1 MKKRKLLS
9 MFLAVTL
16 ALTPVTV
23 HSETSDT
30 FFPIKY
36 ISDTGNYTATKLS
49 HPNDDVMQPDG
60 IIEYENGTNDRG
72 ENYSWS
78 AVGYGDYMYVGVL
91 YGAISQTLQII
102 AAQNNIDY
110 SLFKASIDVLFNGTL
125 FMEDEENNPDNEN
138 RSMLLKLNTKT
149 GEVTVVRPPSGA
161 SYRTAIEYKDKLY
174 FAASCNQPYLL
185 EVDPKDD
192 STKIVYTSQKPSNPF
207 ISVGIRGLTVVNDKL
222 VASMIGDN
230 GTYIVSSDNPSA
242 GESSFNIIAT
252 QEDLLDYPAYHYNDS
267 IFGGAIW
274 DMVEFN
280 NKLYVTVVTGKSGN
294 KQAFAMFSGEE
305 NKETGKWDFNLI
317 VGDENDGAAYP
328 YGLGSD
334 RSGAANLFVYD
345 NHLYIGGYNDPMIAL
360 PSVLT
365 MDFEAIYKDLSSP
378 VCLWRMDKDE
388 NIEMVAGDAN
398 ELFPTVIGNQS
409 AGFGSNLNQYVWRMA
424 EYDNKLYVGTFDIG
438 SLAYPLMQ
446 FTNGDV
452 LHMTPE
458 EIESQINY
466 IKILLDLIKEKNDT
480 TSHSVNDVID
490 NNIDDIAN
498 DVDDAID
505 ATTNVTDDVADDI
518 DDETIDEIDTNTDTN
533 TKSSD
538 SKETQYINSLSE
550 EYQDDVENSLTE
562 LYDGLS
568 ELESVLDEEAYSKTE
583 TYGLSDSLLNIYQN
597 LVNEYLKIRDLLPE
611 DLIEILDKTLN
622 QDSVDNLFYF
632 LETCKY
638 LSAGERGFDLLVSED
653 GINFETIT
661 TNGFGDPYNHGC
673 RIFAVTNS
681 GLTLGTANPFY
692 GTQVWKITDNQR
704 GTILNSI
711 IKNTDVTYNKNPEVS
726 ENKTVSFDVDFN
738 GNTLKTIQLNYNT
751 LKEGTDYIV
760 TDNEI
765 ILSQALLNY
774 LEVDTYSLSFTF
786 SAGSRTKAVLNVID
800 EADSNNNNNN
810 NNNVDNSDTDKD
822 DIIKPTKPT
831 NQNTGS
837 NSSNTNRLPK
847 TGSLVSSTII
857 VFISLMLLCT
867 GTLFLKK
874 NSKYN
879 AQ

>member
-1 MKKRKLLS
+1 MKKNKIIS
-9 MFLAVTL
+9 MFLAVSL
-16 ALTPVTV
+16 ALTPLTPQA
-23 HSETSDT
+23 ETSNT
-30 FFPIKY
+30 HFPITY
-36 ISDTGNYTATKLS
+36 TSESGNYTATKLS

-60 IIEYENGTNDRG
+60 IIEYENGINDRG

-78 AVGYGDYMYVGVL
+78 AVGHGDYIYVGVL
-91 YGAISQTLQII
+91 YGAISRTLQIM

-110 SLFKASIDVLFNGTL
+110 SLFKASIDALFNGTL
-125 FMEDEENNPDNEN
+125 FMSDEENNPNNEN

-149 GEVTVVRPPSGA
+149 GEVTVVRPPSDA
-161 SYRTAIEYKDKLY
+161 SYRAAIEYKGKLY
-174 FAASCNQPYLL
+174 FAASASQPYLL
-185 EVDPKDD
+185 EVDPTDD

-207 ISVGIRGLTVVNDKL
+207 ISVGIRGLTVVNDNL

-230 GTYIVSSDNPSA
+230 GAYIVSSNNPSE
-242 GESSFNIIAT
+242 GESSFKTIAT
-252 QEDLLDYPAYHYNDS
+252 QQDLLDYPAYYYNDS

-317 VGDENDGAAYP
+317 VGDEKDGAAYP
-328 YGLGSD
+328 YGLGAD
-334 RSGAANLFVYD
+334 RSGAGNLFVYD

-360 PSVLT
+360 ADVLN
-365 MDFEAIYKDLSSP
+365 MNFEELYKDLSSP
-378 VCLWRMDKDE
+378 VCLWRMDTDE
-388 NIEMVAGDAN
+388 NINMVAGDSN
-398 ELFPTVIGNQS
+398 ELFPTVLGNQS

-458 EIESQINY
+458 EIKSQIHY
-466 IKILLDLIKEKNDT
+466 IKVLLEVLKKNDE
-480 TSHSVNDVID
+480 
-490 NNIDDIAN
+490 
-498 DVDDAID
+498 D
-505 ATTNVTDDVADDI
+505 ATITESTDA
-518 DDETIDEIDTNTDTN
+518 N
-533 TKSSD
+533 TKSNYSEEA
-538 SKETQYINSLSE
+538 KYINSLSAE
-550 EYQDDVENSLTE
+550 DQNDVENSLTE

-568 ELESVLDEEAYSKTE
+568 ELESVLDLEAYSETE
-583 TYGLSDSLLNIYQN
+583 TCGLSDSLLNIYQN

-611 DLIEILDKTLN
+611 DLVEILDKTLN

-661 TNGFGDPYNHGC
+661 TNGLGDPYNHGC

-692 GTQVWKITDNQR
+692 GTQVWKVTDNQR
-704 GTILNSI
+704 GTILDSI
-711 IKNTDVTYNKNPEVS
+711 IKNTDVTYNKNPEAS
-726 ENKTVSFDVDFN
+726 ENKNVSFDVDFN

-751 LKEGTDYIV
+751 LKEGTDYTV
-760 TDNEI
+760 SDNQI
-765 ILSQALLNY
+765 ILSETLLNS
-774 LEVDTYSLSFTF
+774 LEVGTYSLSFTF
-786 SAGSRTKAVLNVID
+786 SAGSRANAVLHVID
-800 EADSNNNNNN
+800 EANSNNSD
-810 NNNVDNSDTDKD
+810 DNSGTDSD
-822 DIIKPTKPT
+822 DVIKPTNPT
-831 NQNTGS
+831 NPNTDS
-837 NSSNTNRLPK
+837 NGSNTNKLPQ
-847 TGSLVSSTII
+847 TGALVSSTVI
-857 VFISLMLLCT
+857 VFIGLILLCA
-867 GTLFLKK
+867 GTLLLKK
-874 NSKYN
+874 KSKYN

>member
-1 MKKRKLLS
+1 MKKNKIIS
-9 MFLAVTL
+9 MFLAVSL
-16 ALTPVTV
+16 ALTPLTPQA
-23 HSETSDT
+23 ETSNT
-30 FFPIKY
+30 HFPITY
-36 ISDTGNYTATKLS
+36 TSESGNYTATKLS

-60 IIEYENGTNDRG
+60 IIEYENGINDRG

-78 AVGYGDYMYVGVL
+78 AVGHGDYMYVGVL
-91 YGAISQTLQII
+91 YGAISRTLQIM

-110 SLFKASIDVLFNGTL
+110 SLFKASIDALFNGTL
-125 FMEDEENNPDNEN
+125 FMGDEENNPNNEN

-149 GEVTVVRPPSGA
+149 GEVTVVRPPNDA
-161 SYRTAIEYKDKLY
+161 SYRAAIEYKGKLY
-174 FAASCNQPYLL
+174 FAASASQPYLL
-185 EVDPKDD
+185 EVDPTDD

-207 ISVGIRGLTVVNDKL
+207 ISVGIRGLTVVNDNL

-230 GTYIVSSDNPSA
+230 GAYIVSSNNPSE
-242 GESSFNIIAT
+242 GESSFKTIAT
-252 QEDLLDYPAYHYNDS
+252 QQDLLDYPAYYYNDS

-317 VGDENDGAAYP
+317 VGDEKDGAAYP
-328 YGLGSD
+328 YGLGAD
-334 RSGAANLFVYD
+334 RSGAGNLFVYD

-360 PSVLT
+360 ADVLN
-365 MDFEAIYKDLSSP
+365 MNFEELYKDLSSP
-378 VCLWRMDKDE
+378 VCLWRMDTDE
-388 NIEMVAGDAN
+388 NINMVAGDSN
-398 ELFPTVIGNQS
+398 ELFPTVLGNQS

-458 EIESQINY
+458 EIKSQIHY
-466 IKILLDLIKEKNDT
+466 IKVLLEVLKKNDE
-480 TSHSVNDVID
+480 
-490 NNIDDIAN
+490 
-498 DVDDAID
+498 D
-505 ATTNVTDDVADDI
+505 ATITESTDA
-518 DDETIDEIDTNTDTN
+518 N
-533 TKSSD
+533 TKSNYSEEA
-538 SKETQYINSLSE
+538 KYINSLSAE
-550 EYQDDVENSLTE
+550 DQNDVENSLTE

-568 ELESVLDEEAYSKTE
+568 ELESVLDLEAYSETE
-583 TYGLSDSLLNIYQN
+583 TCGLSDSLLNIYQN

-611 DLIEILDKTLN
+611 DLVEILDKTLN

-661 TNGFGDPYNHGC
+661 TNGLGDPYNHGC

-692 GTQVWKITDNQR
+692 GTQVWKVTDNQR
-704 GTILNSI
+704 GTILDSI
-711 IKNTDVTYNKNPEVS
+711 IKNTDVTYNKNPEAS
-726 ENKTVSFDVDFN
+726 ENKNVSFDVDFN

-751 LKEGTDYIV
+751 LKEGTDYTV
-760 TDNEI
+760 SDNQI
-765 ILSQALLNY
+765 ILSETLLNS
-774 LEVDTYSLSFTF
+774 LEVGTYSLSFTF
-786 SAGSRTKAVLNVID
+786 SAGSRANAVLHVID
-800 EADSNNNNNN
+800 EANSNNNNNN
-810 NNNVDNSDTDKD
+810 NNNNNGDNSGTNNDN
-822 DIIKPTKPT
+822 IIRPTKPN
-831 NQNTGS
+831 NQNNSS
-837 NSSNTNRLPK
+837 NSSNTNKLPQ
-847 TGSLVSSTII
+847 TGALVSSTVI
-857 VFISLMLLCT
+857 VFIGLILLCA
-867 GTLFLKK
+867 GTLLLKK
-874 NSKYN
+874 KSKYN

>member
-1 MKKRKLLS
+1 

-16 ALTPVTV
+16 LLTPVTV

-30 FFPIKY
+30 LFPIKY
-36 ISDTGNYTATKLS
+36 TSDTGNYTATKLS

-60 IIEYENGTNDRG
+60 IVDYENGVADRG
-72 ENYSWS
+72 QNYSWS

-91 YGAISQTLQII
+91 YGAMLQTIQIM

-110 SLFKASIDVLFNGTL
+110 SIFKAGIDVLYNGTL
-125 FMEDEENNPDNEN
+125 FMGDEINNPDNED
-138 RSMLLKLNTKT
+138 RSLILKLNTKT
-149 GEVTVVRPPSGA
+149 GEVSVIVPPNNA
-161 SYRTAIEYKDKLY
+161 SYRSAIEYKDKLY
-174 FAASCNQPYLL
+174 FAASSNQPYLL
-185 EVDPKDD
+185 EIDPTTDE
-192 STKIVYTSQKPSNPF
+192 TKIVY
-207 ISVGIRGLTVVNDKL
+207 
-222 VASMIGDN
+222 
-230 GTYIVSSDNPSA
+230 
-242 GESSFNIIAT
+242 
-252 QEDLLDYPAYHYNDS
+252 
-267 IFGGAIW
+267 GGAIW

-294 KQAFAMFSGEE
+294 KQAFAMFCGEE
-305 NKETGKWDFNLI
+305 NKETGKWSFNLVI
-317 VGDENDGAAYP
+317 GDENDGAKYP
-328 YGLGSD
+328 YGLGAD

-360 PSVLT
+360 PSVLN
-365 MDFEAIYKDLSSP
+365 MNFEPIYKDLASP
-378 VCLWRMDKDE
+378 VCLWRMDE
-388 NIEMVAGDAN
+388 NESIEMIAGEPND
-398 ELFPTVIGNQS
+398 LFPTVLGNQS

-452 LHMTPE
+452 LHMTQE

-466 IKILLDLIKEKNDT
+466 IKILLNLIKEKNDNIPD
-480 TSHSVNDVID
+480 SVNDVID
-490 NNIDDIAN
+490 NNTDDIID

-505 ATTNVTDDVADDI
+505 ITDDIA
-518 DDETIDEIDTNTDTN
+518 DETIDEVDNDTTITESTDIN

-538 SKETQYINSLSE
+538 SEEAQYINSLSDE
-550 EYQDDVENSLTE
+550 SQNAVENSLTE

-568 ELESVLDEEAYSKTE
+568 ELETVLDEEAYSEIE

-611 DLIEILDKTLN
+611 DLVEILDKTLN

-704 GTILNSI
+704 GTILDSI
-711 IKNTDVTYNKNPEVS
+711 IKNTDVTYNNNPEAS

-738 GNTLKTIQLNYNT
+738 GNTLKTIQLDYNT
-751 LKEGTDYIV
+751 LKEGTDYTV
-760 TDNEI
+760 TDNQI
-765 ILSQALLNY
+765 ILSETLLNS
-774 LEVDTYSLSFTF
+774 LEVGAYSLSFTF
-786 SAGSRTKAVLNVID
+786 SAGSRANAILNVID
-800 EADSNNNNNN
+800 EADSNNSD
-810 NNNVDNSDTDKD
+810 DNSGTDSGD
-822 DIIKPTKPT
+822 VIKPTTPT
-831 NQNTGS
+831 NPNTNPNG
-837 NSSNTNRLPK
+837 SNTNKLPQ
-847 TGSLVSSTII
+847 TGALVSSTVI
-857 VFISLMLLCT
+857 VFIGLILLCA
-867 GTLFLKK
+867 GALLLKK
-874 NSKYN
+874 KSKYN
-879 AQ
+879 A

>member
-1 MKKRKLLS
+1 MKKNKIIS
-9 MFLAVTL
+9 MFLAVSL
-16 ALTPVTV
+16 ALTPLTPQA
-23 HSETSDT
+23 ETSNT
-30 FFPIKY
+30 HFPITY
-36 ISDTGNYTATKLS
+36 TSESGNYTATKLS

-60 IIEYENGTNDRG
+60 IIEYENGINDRG

-78 AVGYGDYMYVGVL
+78 AVGHGDYMYVGVL
-91 YGAISQTLQII
+91 YGAISRTLQIM

-110 SLFKASIDVLFNGTL
+110 SLFKASIDALFNGTL
-125 FMEDEENNPDNEN
+125 FMGDEENNPNNEN

-149 GEVTVVRPPSGA
+149 GEVTVVRPPSDA
-161 SYRTAIEYKDKLY
+161 SYRAAIEYKGKLY
-174 FAASCNQPYLL
+174 FAASASQPYLL
-185 EVDPKDD
+185 EVDPTDD

-207 ISVGIRGLTVVNDKL
+207 ISVGIRGLTVVNDNL

-230 GTYIVSSDNPSA
+230 GAYIVSSNNPSE
-242 GESSFNIIAT
+242 GESSFKTIAT
-252 QEDLLDYPAYHYNDS
+252 QQDLLDYPAYYYNDS

-317 VGDENDGAAYP
+317 VGDEKDGAAYP
-328 YGLGSD
+328 YGLGAD
-334 RSGAANLFVYD
+334 RSGAGNLFVYD

-360 PSVLT
+360 ADVLN
-365 MDFEAIYKDLSSP
+365 MNFEELYKDLSSP
-378 VCLWRMDKDE
+378 VCLWRMDTDE
-388 NIEMVAGDAN
+388 NINMVAGDSN
-398 ELFPTVIGNQS
+398 ELFPTVLGNQS

-458 EIESQINY
+458 EIKSQIHY
-466 IKILLDLIKEKNDT
+466 IKVLLEVLKKNDE
-480 TSHSVNDVID
+480 
-490 NNIDDIAN
+490 
-498 DVDDAID
+498 D
-505 ATTNVTDDVADDI
+505 ATITESTDA
-518 DDETIDEIDTNTDTN
+518 N
-533 TKSSD
+533 TKSNYSEEA
-538 SKETQYINSLSE
+538 KYINSLSAE
-550 EYQDDVENSLTE
+550 DQNDVENSLTE

-568 ELESVLDEEAYSKTE
+568 ELESVLDLEAYSETE
-583 TYGLSDSLLNIYQN
+583 TCGLSDSLLNIYQN

-611 DLIEILDKTLN
+611 DLVEILDKTLN

-661 TNGFGDPYNHGC
+661 TNGLGDPYNHGC

-692 GTQVWKITDNQR
+692 GTQVWKVTDNQR
-704 GTILNSI
+704 GTILDSI
-711 IKNTDVTYNKNPEVS
+711 IKNTDVTYNKNPEAS
-726 ENKTVSFDVDFN
+726 ENKNVSFDVDFN

-751 LKEGTDYIV
+751 LKEGTDYTV
-760 TDNEI
+760 SDNQI
-765 ILSQALLNY
+765 ILSETLLNS
-774 LEVDTYSLSFTF
+774 LEVGTYSLSFTF
-786 SAGSRTKAVLNVID
+786 SAGSRANAVLHVID
-800 EADSNNNNNN
+800 EANSNNNNNN
-810 NNNVDNSDTDKD
+810 NNNNNGDNSGTNNDN
-822 DIIKPTKPT
+822 IIRPTKPN
-831 NQNTGS
+831 NQNNSS
-837 NSSNTNRLPK
+837 NSSNTNKLPQ
-847 TGSLVSSTII
+847 TGALVSSTVI
-857 VFISLMLLCT
+857 VFIGLILLCA
-867 GTLFLKK
+867 GTLLLKK
-874 NSKYN
+874 KSKYN

>member
-1 MKKRKLLS
+1 MKKNKIIS
-9 MFLAVTL
+9 MFLAVSL
-16 ALTPVTV
+16 ALTPLTPQA
-23 HSETSDT
+23 ETSNT
-30 FFPIKY
+30 HFPITY
-36 ISDTGNYTATKLS
+36 TSESGNYTATKLS

-60 IIEYENGTNDRG
+60 IIEYENGINDRG

-78 AVGYGDYMYVGVL
+78 AVGHGDYIYVGVL
-91 YGAISQTLQII
+91 YGAISRTLQIM

-110 SLFKASIDVLFNGTL
+110 SLFKASIDALFNGTL
-125 FMEDEENNPDNEN
+125 FMGDEENNPNNEN

-149 GEVTVVRPPSGA
+149 GEVTVVRPPSDA
-161 SYRTAIEYKDKLY
+161 SYRAAIEYKGKLY
-174 FAASCNQPYLL
+174 FAASASQPYLL
-185 EVDPKDD
+185 EVDPTDD

-207 ISVGIRGLTVVNDKL
+207 ISVGIRGLTVVNDNL

-230 GTYIVSSDNPSA
+230 GAYIVSSNNPSE
-242 GESSFNIIAT
+242 GESSFKTIAT
-252 QEDLLDYPAYHYNDS
+252 QQDLLDYPAYYYNDS

-317 VGDENDGAAYP
+317 VGDEKDGAAYP
-328 YGLGSD
+328 YGLGAD
-334 RSGAANLFVYD
+334 RSGAGNLFVYD

-360 PSVLT
+360 ADVLN
-365 MDFEAIYKDLSSP
+365 MNFEELYKDLSSP
-378 VCLWRMDKDE
+378 VCLWRMDTDE
-388 NIEMVAGDAN
+388 NINMVAGDSN
-398 ELFPTVIGNQS
+398 ELFPTVLGNQS

-458 EIESQINY
+458 EIKSQIHY
-466 IKILLDLIKEKNDT
+466 IKVLLEVLKKNDE
-480 TSHSVNDVID
+480 
-490 NNIDDIAN
+490 
-498 DVDDAID
+498 D
-505 ATTNVTDDVADDI
+505 ATITESTDA
-518 DDETIDEIDTNTDTN
+518 N
-533 TKSSD
+533 TKSNYSEEA
-538 SKETQYINSLSE
+538 KYINSLSAE
-550 EYQDDVENSLTE
+550 DQNDVENSLTE

-568 ELESVLDEEAYSKTE
+568 ELESVLDLEAYSETE
-583 TYGLSDSLLNIYQN
+583 TCGLSDSLLNIYQN

-611 DLIEILDKTLN
+611 DLVEILDKTLN

-661 TNGFGDPYNHGC
+661 TNGLGDPYNHGC

-692 GTQVWKITDNQR
+692 GTQVWKVTDNQR
-704 GTILNSI
+704 GTILDSI
-711 IKNTDVTYNKNPEVS
+711 IKNTDVTYNKNPEAS
-726 ENKTVSFDVDFN
+726 ENKNVSFDVDFN

-751 LKEGTDYIV
+751 LKEGTDYTV
-760 TDNEI
+760 SDNQI
-765 ILSQALLNY
+765 ILSETLLNS
-774 LEVDTYSLSFTF
+774 LEVGTYSLSFTF
-786 SAGSRTKAVLNVID
+786 SAGSRANAVLHVID
-800 EADSNNNNNN
+800 EANSNNSD
-810 NNNVDNSDTDKD
+810 DNSGTDSD
-822 DIIKPTKPT
+822 DVIKPTNPT
-831 NQNTGS
+831 NPNTDS
-837 NSSNTNRLPK
+837 NGSNTNKLPQ
-847 TGSLVSSTII
+847 TGALVSSTVI
-857 VFISLMLLCT
+857 VFIGLILLCA
-867 GTLFLKK
+867 GTLLLKK
-874 NSKYN
+874 KSKYN

>member
-1 MKKRKLLS
+1 MKKNKIIS
-9 MFLAVTL
+9 MFLAVSL
-16 ALTPVTV
+16 ALTPLTPQA
-23 HSETSDT
+23 ETSNT
-30 FFPIKY
+30 HFPITY
-36 ISDTGNYTATKLS
+36 TSESGNYTATKLS

-60 IIEYENGTNDRG
+60 IIEYENGINDRG

-78 AVGYGDYMYVGVL
+78 AVGHGDYIYVGVL
-91 YGAISQTLQII
+91 YGAISRTLQIM

-110 SLFKASIDVLFNGTL
+110 SLFKASIDALFNGTL
-125 FMEDEENNPDNEN
+125 FMGDEENNPNNEN

-149 GEVTVVRPPSGA
+149 GEVTVVRPPSDA
-161 SYRTAIEYKDKLY
+161 SYRAAIEYKGKLY
-174 FAASCNQPYLL
+174 FAASASQPYLL
-185 EVDPKDD
+185 EVDPTDD

-207 ISVGIRGLTVVNDKL
+207 ISVGIRGLTVVNDNL

-230 GTYIVSSDNPSA
+230 GAYIVSSNNPSE
-242 GESSFNIIAT
+242 GESSFKTIAT
-252 QEDLLDYPAYHYNDS
+252 QQDLLDYPAYYYNDS

-317 VGDENDGAAYP
+317 VGDEKDGAAYP
-328 YGLGSD
+328 YGLGAD
-334 RSGAANLFVYD
+334 RSGAGNLFVYD

-360 PSVLT
+360 ADVLN
-365 MDFEAIYKDLSSP
+365 MNFEELYKDLSSP
-378 VCLWRMDKDE
+378 VCLWRMDTDE
-388 NIEMVAGDAN
+388 NINMVAGDSN
-398 ELFPTVIGNQS
+398 ELFPTVLGNQS

-458 EIESQINY
+458 EIKSQIHY
-466 IKILLDLIKEKNDT
+466 IKVLLEVLKKNDE
-480 TSHSVNDVID
+480 
-490 NNIDDIAN
+490 
-498 DVDDAID
+498 D
-505 ATTNVTDDVADDI
+505 ATITESTDA
-518 DDETIDEIDTNTDTN
+518 N
-533 TKSSD
+533 TKSNYSEEA
-538 SKETQYINSLSE
+538 KYINSLSAE
-550 EYQDDVENSLTE
+550 DQNDVENSLTE

-568 ELESVLDEEAYSKTE
+568 ELESVLDLEAYSETE
-583 TYGLSDSLLNIYQN
+583 TCGLSDSLLNIYQN

-611 DLIEILDKTLN
+611 DLVEILDKTLN

-661 TNGFGDPYNHGC
+661 TNGLGDPYNHGC

-692 GTQVWKITDNQR
+692 GTQVWKVTDNQR
-704 GTILNSI
+704 GTILDSI
-711 IKNTDVTYNKNPEVS
+711 IKNTDVTYNKNPEAS
-726 ENKTVSFDVDFN
+726 ENKNVSFDVDFN

-751 LKEGTDYIV
+751 LKEGTDYTV
-760 TDNEI
+760 SDNQI
-765 ILSQALLNY
+765 ILSETLLNS
-774 LEVDTYSLSFTF
+774 LEVGTYSLSFTF
-786 SAGSRTKAVLNVID
+786 SAGSRANAVLHVID
-800 EADSNNNNNN
+800 EANSNNSD
-810 NNNVDNSDTDKD
+810 DNSSTDSD
-822 DIIKPTKPT
+822 DVIKPTNPT
-831 NQNTGS
+831 NPNTDS
-837 NSSNTNRLPK
+837 NGSNTNKLPQ
-847 TGSLVSSTII
+847 TGALVSSTVI
-857 VFISLMLLCT
+857 VFIGLILLCA
-867 GTLFLKK
+867 GTLLLKK
-874 NSKYN
+874 KSKYN

>member
-1 MKKRKLLS
+1 MKKNKIIS
-9 MFLAVTL
+9 MFLAVSL
-16 ALTPVTV
+16 ALTPLTPQA
-23 HSETSDT
+23 ETSNT
-30 FFPIKY
+30 HFPITY
-36 ISDTGNYTATKLS
+36 TSESGNYTATKLS

-60 IIEYENGTNDRG
+60 IIEYENGINDRG

-78 AVGYGDYMYVGVL
+78 AVGHGDYIYVGVL
-91 YGAISQTLQII
+91 YGAISRTLQIM

-110 SLFKASIDVLFNGTL
+110 SLFKASIDALFNGTL
-125 FMEDEENNPDNEN
+125 FMGDEENNPNNEN

-149 GEVTVVRPPSGA
+149 GEVTVVRPPSDA
-161 SYRTAIEYKDKLY
+161 SYRAAIEYKGKLY
-174 FAASCNQPYLL
+174 FAASASQPYLL
-185 EVDPKDD
+185 EVDPTDD

-207 ISVGIRGLTVVNDKL
+207 ISVGIRGLTVVNDNL

-230 GTYIVSSDNPSA
+230 GAYIVSSNNPSE
-242 GESSFNIIAT
+242 GESSFKTIAT
-252 QEDLLDYPAYHYNDS
+252 QQDLLDYPAYYYNDS

-317 VGDENDGAAYP
+317 VGDEKDGAAYP
-328 YGLGSD
+328 YGLGAD
-334 RSGAANLFVYD
+334 RSGAGNLFVYD

-360 PSVLT
+360 ADVLN
-365 MDFEAIYKDLSSP
+365 MNFEELYKDLSSP
-378 VCLWRMDKDE
+378 VCLWRMDTDE
-388 NIEMVAGDAN
+388 NINMVAGDSN
-398 ELFPTVIGNQS
+398 ELFPTVLGNQS

-458 EIESQINY
+458 EIKSQIHY
-466 IKILLDLIKEKNDT
+466 IKVLLEVLKKNDE
-480 TSHSVNDVID
+480 
-490 NNIDDIAN
+490 
-498 DVDDAID
+498 D
-505 ATTNVTDDVADDI
+505 ATITESTDA
-518 DDETIDEIDTNTDTN
+518 N
-533 TKSSD
+533 TKSNYSEEA
-538 SKETQYINSLSE
+538 KYINSLSAE
-550 EYQDDVENSLTE
+550 DQNDVENSLTE

-568 ELESVLDEEAYSKTE
+568 ELESVLDLEAYSETE
-583 TYGLSDSLLNIYQN
+583 TCGLSDSLLNIYQN

-611 DLIEILDKTLN
+611 DLVEILDKTLN

-661 TNGFGDPYNHGC
+661 TNGLGDPYNHGC

-692 GTQVWKITDNQR
+692 GTQVWKVTDNQR
-704 GTILNSI
+704 GTILDSI
-711 IKNTDVTYNKNPEVS
+711 IKNTDVTYNKNPEAS
-726 ENKTVSFDVDFN
+726 ENKNVSFDVDFN

-751 LKEGTDYIV
+751 LKEGTDYTV
-760 TDNEI
+760 SDNQI
-765 ILSQALLNY
+765 ILSETLLNS
-774 LEVDTYSLSFTF
+774 LEVGTYSLSFTF
-786 SAGSRTKAVLNVID
+786 SAGSRANAVLHVID
-800 EADSNNNNNN
+800 EANSNNSDDNSGTDSND
-810 NNNVDNSDTDKD
+810 V
-822 DIIKPTKPT
+822 IKPTNPT
-831 NQNTGS
+831 NPNTDS
-837 NSSNTNRLPK
+837 NGSNTNKLPQ
-847 TGSLVSSTII
+847 TGALVSSTVI
-857 VFISLMLLCT
+857 VFIGLILLCA
-867 GTLFLKK
+867 GTLLLKK
-874 NSKYN
+874 KSKYN

>member
-1 MKKRKLLS
+1 MKKNKIIS
-9 MFLAVTL
+9 MFLAVSL
-16 ALTPVTV
+16 ALTPLTPQA
-23 HSETSDT
+23 ETSNT
-30 FFPIKY
+30 HFPITY
-36 ISDTGNYTATKLS
+36 TSESGNYTATKLS

-60 IIEYENGTNDRG
+60 IIEYENGINDRG

-78 AVGYGDYMYVGVL
+78 AVGHGDYMYVGVL
-91 YGAISQTLQII
+91 YGAISRTLQIM

-110 SLFKASIDVLFNGTL
+110 SLFKASIDALFNGTL
-125 FMEDEENNPDNEN
+125 FMGDEENNPNNEN

-149 GEVTVVRPPSGA
+149 GEVTVVRPPSDA
-161 SYRTAIEYKDKLY
+161 SYRAAIEYKGKLY
-174 FAASCNQPYLL
+174 FAASASQPYLL
-185 EVDPKDD
+185 EVDPTDD

-207 ISVGIRGLTVVNDKL
+207 ISVGIRGLTVVNDNL

-230 GTYIVSSDNPSA
+230 GAYIVSSNNPSE
-242 GESSFNIIAT
+242 GESSFKTIAT
-252 QEDLLDYPAYHYNDS
+252 QQDLLDYPAYYYNDS

-317 VGDENDGAAYP
+317 VGDEKDGAAYP
-328 YGLGSD
+328 YGLGAD
-334 RSGAANLFVYD
+334 RSGAGNLFVYD

-360 PSVLT
+360 ADVLN
-365 MDFEAIYKDLSSP
+365 MNFEELYKDLSSP
-378 VCLWRMDKDE
+378 VCLWRMDTDE
-388 NIEMVAGDAN
+388 NINMVAGDSN
-398 ELFPTVIGNQS
+398 ELFPTVLGNQS

-458 EIESQINY
+458 EIKSQIHY
-466 IKILLDLIKEKNDT
+466 IKVLLEVLKKNDE
-480 TSHSVNDVID
+480 
-490 NNIDDIAN
+490 
-498 DVDDAID
+498 D
-505 ATTNVTDDVADDI
+505 ATITESTDA
-518 DDETIDEIDTNTDTN
+518 N
-533 TKSSD
+533 TKSNYSEEA
-538 SKETQYINSLSE
+538 KYINSLSAE
-550 EYQDDVENSLTE
+550 DQNDVENSLTE

-568 ELESVLDEEAYSKTE
+568 ELESVLDLEAYSETE
-583 TYGLSDSLLNIYQN
+583 TCGLSDSLLNIYQN

-611 DLIEILDKTLN
+611 DLVEILDKTLN

-661 TNGFGDPYNHGC
+661 TNGLGDPYNHGC

-692 GTQVWKITDNQR
+692 GTQVWKVTDNQR
-704 GTILNSI
+704 GTILDSI
-711 IKNTDVTYNKNPEVS
+711 IKNTDVTYNKNPEAS
-726 ENKTVSFDVDFN
+726 ENKNVSFDVDFN

-751 LKEGTDYIV
+751 LKEGTDYTV
-760 TDNEI
+760 SDNQI
-765 ILSQALLNY
+765 ILSETLLNS
-774 LEVDTYSLSFTF
+774 LEVGTYSLSFTF
-786 SAGSRTKAVLNVID
+786 SAGSRANAVLHVID
-800 EADSNNNNNN
+800 EANSNNNNNN
-810 NNNVDNSDTDKD
+810 NNNNGDNSGTNNDN
-822 DIIKPTKPT
+822 IIRPTKPN
-831 NQNTGS
+831 NQNNSS
-837 NSSNTNRLPK
+837 NSSNTNKLPQ
-847 TGSLVSSTII
+847 TGALVSSTVI
-857 VFISLMLLCT
+857 VFIGLILLCA
-867 GTLFLKK
+867 GTLLLKK
-874 NSKYN
+874 KSKYN

>member
-1 MKKRKLLS
+1 MKKNKIIS
-9 MFLAVTL
+9 MFLAVSL
-16 ALTPVTV
+16 ALTPLTPQA
-23 HSETSDT
+23 ETSNT
-30 FFPIKY
+30 HFPITY
-36 ISDTGNYTATKLS
+36 TSESGNYTATKLS

-60 IIEYENGTNDRG
+60 IIEYENGINDRG

-78 AVGYGDYMYVGVL
+78 AVGHGDYMYVGVL
-91 YGAISQTLQII
+91 YGAISRTLQIM

-110 SLFKASIDVLFNGTL
+110 SLFKASIDALFNGTL
-125 FMEDEENNPDNEN
+125 FMGDEENNPNNEN

-149 GEVTVVRPPSGA
+149 GEVTVVRPPSDA
-161 SYRTAIEYKDKLY
+161 SYRTAIEYKGKLY
-174 FAASCNQPYLL
+174 FAASASQPYLL
-185 EVDPKDD
+185 EVDPTDD

-207 ISVGIRGLTVVNDKL
+207 ISVGIRGLTVVNDNL

-230 GTYIVSSDNPSA
+230 GAYIVSSNNPSE
-242 GESSFNIIAT
+242 GESSFKTIAT
-252 QEDLLDYPAYHYNDS
+252 QQDLLDYPAYYYNDS

-317 VGDENDGAAYP
+317 VGDEKDGAAYP
-328 YGLGSD
+328 YGLGAD
-334 RSGAANLFVYD
+334 RSGAGNLFVYD

-360 PSVLT
+360 ADVLN
-365 MDFEAIYKDLSSP
+365 MNFEELYKDLSSP
-378 VCLWRMDKDE
+378 VCLWRMDTDE
-388 NIEMVAGDAN
+388 NINMVAGDSN
-398 ELFPTVIGNQS
+398 ELFPTVLGNQS

-458 EIESQINY
+458 EIKSQIHY
-466 IKILLDLIKEKNDT
+466 IKVLLEVLKKNDE
-480 TSHSVNDVID
+480 
-490 NNIDDIAN
+490 
-498 DVDDAID
+498 D
-505 ATTNVTDDVADDI
+505 ATITESTDA
-518 DDETIDEIDTNTDTN
+518 N
-533 TKSSD
+533 TKSNYSEEA
-538 SKETQYINSLSE
+538 KYINSLSAE
-550 EYQDDVENSLTE
+550 DQNDVENSLTE

-568 ELESVLDEEAYSKTE
+568 ELESVLDLEAYSETE
-583 TYGLSDSLLNIYQN
+583 TCGLSDSLLNIYQN

-611 DLIEILDKTLN
+611 DLVEILDKTLN

-661 TNGFGDPYNHGC
+661 TNGLGDPYNHGC

-692 GTQVWKITDNQR
+692 GTQVWKVTDNQR
-704 GTILNSI
+704 GTILDSI
-711 IKNTDVTYNKNPEVS
+711 IKNTDVTYNKNPEAS
-726 ENKTVSFDVDFN
+726 ENKNVSFDVDFN

-751 LKEGTDYIV
+751 LKEGTDYTV
-760 TDNEI
+760 SDNQI
-765 ILSQALLNY
+765 ILSETLLNS
-774 LEVDTYSLSFTF
+774 LEVGTYSLSFTF
-786 SAGSRTKAVLNVID
+786 SAGSRANAVLHVID
-800 EADSNNNNNN
+800 EANSNNNNNN
-810 NNNVDNSDTDKD
+810 NNNNNGDNSGTNNDN
-822 DIIKPTKPT
+822 IIRPTKPN
-831 NQNTGS
+831 NQNNSS
-837 NSSNTNRLPK
+837 NSSNTNKLPQ
-847 TGSLVSSTII
+847 TGALVSSTVI
-857 VFISLMLLCT
+857 VFIGLILLCA
-867 GTLFLKK
+867 GTLLLKK
-874 NSKYN
+874 KSKYN

>member
-1 MKKRKLLS
+1 

-16 ALTPVTV
+16 VLTPVTV

-30 FFPIKY
+30 LFPIKY
-36 ISDTGNYTATKLS
+36 TSDTGNYTATKLS

-60 IIEYENGTNDRG
+60 IVDYENGVADRG
-72 ENYSWS
+72 QNYSWS

-91 YGAISQTLQII
+91 YGAMLQTIQIM

-110 SLFKASIDVLFNGTL
+110 SIFKAGIDVLYNGTL
-125 FMEDEENNPDNEN
+125 FMGDEINNPDNED
-138 RSMLLKLNTKT
+138 RSLILKLNTKT
-149 GEVTVVRPPSGA
+149 GEVSVIVPPNNA
-161 SYRTAIEYKDKLY
+161 SYRSAIEYKDKLY
-174 FAASCNQPYLL
+174 FAASSNQPYLL
-185 EVDPKDD
+185 EIDPTTDE
-192 STKIVYTSQKPSNPF
+192 TKIVY
-207 ISVGIRGLTVVNDKL
+207 
-222 VASMIGDN
+222 
-230 GTYIVSSDNPSA
+230 
-242 GESSFNIIAT
+242 
-252 QEDLLDYPAYHYNDS
+252 
-267 IFGGAIW
+267 GGAIW

-294 KQAFAMFSGEE
+294 KQAFAMFCGEE
-305 NKETGKWDFNLI
+305 NKETGKWSFNLVI
-317 VGDENDGAAYP
+317 GDENDGAKYP
-328 YGLGSD
+328 YGLGAD

-360 PSVLT
+360 PSVLN
-365 MDFEAIYKDLSSP
+365 MNFEPIYKDLASP
-378 VCLWRMDKDE
+378 VCLWRMDE
-388 NIEMVAGDAN
+388 NESIEMIAGEPND
-398 ELFPTVIGNQS
+398 LFPTVLGNQS

-424 EYDNKLYVGTFDIG
+424 EYDNKFYVGTFDIG

-452 LHMTPE
+452 LHMTQE

-466 IKILLDLIKEKNDT
+466 IKILLNLIKEKNDNIPD
-480 TSHSVNDVID
+480 SVNDVID
-490 NNIDDIAN
+490 NNTDDIID

-505 ATTNVTDDVADDI
+505 ITDDIA
-518 DDETIDEIDTNTDTN
+518 DETIDEVDNDTTITESTDIN

-538 SKETQYINSLSE
+538 SEEAQYINSLSDE
-550 EYQDDVENSLTE
+550 SQNAVENSLTE

-568 ELESVLDEEAYSKTE
+568 ELETVLDEEPYSEIE

-597 LVNEYLKIRDLLPE
+597 LVDEYLKIRDLLPE
-611 DLIEILDKTLN
+611 DLVEILDKTLN

-704 GTILNSI
+704 GTILDSI
-711 IKNTDVTYNKNPEVS
+711 IKNTDVTYNKNPEAS

-738 GNTLKTIQLNYNT
+738 GNTLKTIQLDYNT
-751 LKEGTDYIV
+751 LKEGTDYTV
-760 TDNEI
+760 TDNQI
-765 ILSQALLNY
+765 ILSETLLNS
-774 LEVDTYSLSFTF
+774 LEVGAYSLSFTF
-786 SAGSRTKAVLNVID
+786 SAGSRANAILNVID
-800 EADSNNNNNN
+800 EADSNNSD
-810 NNNVDNSDTDKD
+810 DNSGTDSGD
-822 DIIKPTKPT
+822 VIKPTTPT
-831 NQNTGS
+831 NPNTNPNG
-837 NSSNTNRLPK
+837 SNTNKLPQ
-847 TGSLVSSTII
+847 TGALVSSTVI
-857 VFISLMLLCT
+857 VFIGLILLCA
-867 GTLFLKK
+867 GALLLKK
-874 NSKYN
+874 KSKYN
-879 AQ
+879 A

>member
-1 MKKRKLLS
+1 MKKNKIIS
-9 MFLAVTL
+9 MFLAVSL
-16 ALTPVTV
+16 ALTPLTPQA
-23 HSETSDT
+23 ETSNT
-30 FFPIKY
+30 HFPITY
-36 ISDTGNYTATKLS
+36 TSESGNYTATKLS

-60 IIEYENGTNDRG
+60 IIEYENGINDRG

-78 AVGYGDYMYVGVL
+78 AVGHGDYMYVGVL
-91 YGAISQTLQII
+91 YGAISRTLQIM

-110 SLFKASIDVLFNGTL
+110 SLFKASIDALFNGTL
-125 FMEDEENNPDNEN
+125 FMGDEENNPNNEN

-149 GEVTVVRPPSGA
+149 GEVTVVRPPSDA
-161 SYRTAIEYKDKLY
+161 SYRAAIEYKGKLY
-174 FAASCNQPYLL
+174 FAASASQPYLL
-185 EVDPKDD
+185 EVDPTND

-207 ISVGIRGLTVVNDKL
+207 ISVGIRGLTVVNDNL

-230 GTYIVSSDNPSA
+230 GAYIVSSNNPSE
-242 GESSFNIIAT
+242 GESSFKTIAT
-252 QEDLLDYPAYHYNDS
+252 QQDLLDYPAYYYNDS

-317 VGDENDGAAYP
+317 VGDEKDGAAYP
-328 YGLGSD
+328 YGLGAD
-334 RSGAANLFVYD
+334 RSGAGNLFVYD

-360 PSVLT
+360 ADVLN
-365 MDFEAIYKDLSSP
+365 MNFEELYKDLSSP
-378 VCLWRMDKDE
+378 VCLWRMDTDE
-388 NIEMVAGDAN
+388 NINMVAGDSN
-398 ELFPTVIGNQS
+398 ELFPTVLGNQS

-458 EIESQINY
+458 EIKSQIHY
-466 IKILLDLIKEKNDT
+466 IKVLLEVLKKNDE
-480 TSHSVNDVID
+480 
-490 NNIDDIAN
+490 
-498 DVDDAID
+498 D
-505 ATTNVTDDVADDI
+505 ATITESTDA
-518 DDETIDEIDTNTDTN
+518 N
-533 TKSSD
+533 TKSNYSEEA
-538 SKETQYINSLSE
+538 KYINSLSAE
-550 EYQDDVENSLTE
+550 DQNDVENSLTE

-568 ELESVLDEEAYSKTE
+568 ELESVLDLEAYSETE
-583 TYGLSDSLLNIYQN
+583 TCGLSDSLLNIYQN

-611 DLIEILDKTLN
+611 DLVEILDKTLN

-661 TNGFGDPYNHGC
+661 TNGLGDPYNHGC

-692 GTQVWKITDNQR
+692 GTQVWKVTDNQR
-704 GTILNSI
+704 GTILDSI
-711 IKNTDVTYNKNPEVS
+711 IKNTDVTYNKNPEAS
-726 ENKTVSFDVDFN
+726 ENKNVSFDVDFN

-751 LKEGTDYIV
+751 LKEGTDYTV
-760 TDNEI
+760 SDNQI
-765 ILSQALLNY
+765 ILSETLLNS
-774 LEVDTYSLSFTF
+774 LEVGTYSLSFTF
-786 SAGSRTKAVLNVID
+786 SAGSRANAVLHVID
-800 EADSNNNNNN
+800 EANSNNNNNN
-810 NNNVDNSDTDKD
+810 NNNNNGDNSGTNNDN
-822 DIIKPTKPT
+822 IIRPTKPN
-831 NQNTGS
+831 NQNNSS
-837 NSSNTNRLPK
+837 NSSNTNKLPQ
-847 TGSLVSSTII
+847 TGALVSSTVI
-857 VFISLMLLCT
+857 VFIGLILLCA
-867 GTLFLKK
+867 GTLLLKK
-874 NSKYN
+874 KSKYN

>member
-1 MKKRKLLS
+1 MKKNKIIS
-9 MFLAVTL
+9 MFLAVSL
-16 ALTPVTV
+16 ALTPLTPQA
-23 HSETSDT
+23 ETSNT
-30 FFPIKY
+30 HFPITY
-36 ISDTGNYTATKLS
+36 TSESGNYTATKLS

-60 IIEYENGTNDRG
+60 IIEYENGINDRG

-78 AVGYGDYMYVGVL
+78 AVGHGDYIYVGVL
-91 YGAISQTLQII
+91 YGAISRTLQIM

-110 SLFKASIDVLFNGTL
+110 SLFKASIDALFNGTL
-125 FMEDEENNPDNEN
+125 FMGDEENNPNNEN

-149 GEVTVVRPPSGA
+149 GEVTVVRPPSDA
-161 SYRTAIEYKDKLY
+161 SYRAAIEYKGKLY
-174 FAASCNQPYLL
+174 FAASASQPYLL
-185 EVDPKDD
+185 EVDPTDD

-207 ISVGIRGLTVVNDKL
+207 ISVGIRGLTVVNDNL

-230 GTYIVSSDNPSA
+230 GAYIVSSNNPSE
-242 GESSFNIIAT
+242 GESSFKTIAT
-252 QEDLLDYPAYHYNDS
+252 QQDLLDYPAYYYNDS

-317 VGDENDGAAYP
+317 VGDEKDGAAYP
-328 YGLGSD
+328 YGLGAD
-334 RSGAANLFVYD
+334 RSGAGNLFVYD

-360 PSVLT
+360 ADVLN
-365 MDFEAIYKDLSSP
+365 MNFEELYKDLSSP
-378 VCLWRMDKDE
+378 VCLWRMDTDE
-388 NIEMVAGDAN
+388 NINMVAGDSN
-398 ELFPTVIGNQS
+398 ELFPTVLGNQS

-458 EIESQINY
+458 EIKSQIHY
-466 IKILLDLIKEKNDT
+466 IKVLLEVLKKNDE
-480 TSHSVNDVID
+480 
-490 NNIDDIAN
+490 
-498 DVDDAID
+498 D
-505 ATTNVTDDVADDI
+505 ATITESTDA
-518 DDETIDEIDTNTDTN
+518 N
-533 TKSSD
+533 TKSNYSEEA
-538 SKETQYINSLSE
+538 KYINSLSAE
-550 EYQDDVENSLTE
+550 DQNDVENSLTE

-568 ELESVLDEEAYSKTE
+568 ELESVLDLEAYSETE
-583 TYGLSDSLLNIYQN
+583 TCGLSDSLLNIYQN

-611 DLIEILDKTLN
+611 DLVEILDKTLN

-661 TNGFGDPYNHGC
+661 TNGLGDPYNHGC

-692 GTQVWKITDNQR
+692 GTQVWKVTDNQR
-704 GTILNSI
+704 GTILDSI
-711 IKNTDVTYNKNPEVS
+711 IKNTDVTYNKNPEAS
-726 ENKTVSFDVDFN
+726 ENKNVSFDVDFN

-751 LKEGTDYIV
+751 LKEGTDYTV
-760 TDNEI
+760 SDNQI
-765 ILSQALLNY
+765 ILSEALLNS
-774 LEVDTYSLSFTF
+774 LEVGTYSLSFTF
-786 SAGSRTKAVLNVID
+786 SAGSRANAVLHVID
-800 EADSNNNNNN
+800 EANSNNNNNN
-810 NNNVDNSDTDKD
+810 NGDNSGTNNDN
-822 DIIKPTKPT
+822 IIRPTKPN
-831 NQNTGS
+831 NQNNSS
-837 NSSNTNRLPK
+837 NSSNTNKLPQ
-847 TGSLVSSTII
+847 TGALVSSTVI
-857 VFISLMLLCT
+857 VFIGLILLCA
-867 GTLFLKK
+867 GTLLLKK
-874 NSKYN
+874 KSKYN

>member
-1 MKKRKLLS
+1 MKKNKIIS
-9 MFLAVTL
+9 MFLAVSL
-16 ALTPVTV
+16 ALTPLTPQA
-23 HSETSDT
+23 ETSNT
-30 FFPIKY
+30 HFPITY
-36 ISDTGNYTATKLS
+36 TSESGNYTATKLS

-60 IIEYENGTNDRG
+60 IIEYENGINDRG

-78 AVGYGDYMYVGVL
+78 AVGHGDYMYVGVL
-91 YGAISQTLQII
+91 YGAISRTLQIM

-110 SLFKASIDVLFNGTL
+110 SLFKASIDALFNGTL
-125 FMEDEENNPDNEN
+125 FMGDEENNPNNEN

-149 GEVTVVRPPSGA
+149 GEVTVVRPPSDA
-161 SYRTAIEYKDKLY
+161 SYRAAIEYKGKLY
-174 FAASCNQPYLL
+174 FAASASQPYLL
-185 EVDPKDD
+185 EVDPTDD

-207 ISVGIRGLTVVNDKL
+207 ISVGIRGLTVVNDNL

-230 GTYIVSSDNPSA
+230 GAYIVSSNNPSE
-242 GESSFNIIAT
+242 GESSFKTIAT
-252 QEDLLDYPAYHYNDS
+252 QQDLLDYPAYYYNDS

-317 VGDENDGAAYP
+317 VGDEKDGATYP
-328 YGLGSD
+328 YGLGAD
-334 RSGAANLFVYD
+334 RSGAGNLFVYD

-360 PSVLT
+360 ADVLN
-365 MDFEAIYKDLSSP
+365 MNFEELYKDLSSP
-378 VCLWRMDKDE
+378 VCLWRMDTDE
-388 NIEMVAGDAN
+388 NINMVAGDSN
-398 ELFPTVIGNQS
+398 ELFPTVLGNQS

-458 EIESQINY
+458 EIKSQIHY
-466 IKILLDLIKEKNDT
+466 IKVLLEVLKKNDE
-480 TSHSVNDVID
+480 
-490 NNIDDIAN
+490 
-498 DVDDAID
+498 D
-505 ATTNVTDDVADDI
+505 ATITESTDA
-518 DDETIDEIDTNTDTN
+518 N
-533 TKSSD
+533 TKSNYSEEA
-538 SKETQYINSLSE
+538 KYINSLSAE
-550 EYQDDVENSLTE
+550 DQNDVENSLTE

-568 ELESVLDEEAYSKTE
+568 ELESVLDLEAYSETE
-583 TYGLSDSLLNIYQN
+583 TCGLSDSLLNIYQN

-611 DLIEILDKTLN
+611 DLVEILDKTLN

-661 TNGFGDPYNHGC
+661 TNGLGDPYNHGC

-692 GTQVWKITDNQR
+692 GTQVWKVTDNQR
-704 GTILNSI
+704 GTILDSI
-711 IKNTDVTYNKNPEVS
+711 IKNTDVTYNKNPEAS
-726 ENKTVSFDVDFN
+726 ENKNVSFDVDFN

-751 LKEGTDYIV
+751 LKEGTDYTV
-760 TDNEI
+760 SDNQI
-765 ILSQALLNY
+765 ILSETLLNS
-774 LEVDTYSLSFTF
+774 LEVGTYSLSFTF
-786 SAGSRTKAVLNVID
+786 SAGSRANAVLHVID
-800 EADSNNNNNN
+800 EANSNNNNNN
-810 NNNVDNSDTDKD
+810 NNNGDNSGTNNDN
-822 DIIKPTKPT
+822 IIRPTKPN
-831 NQNTGS
+831 NQNNSS
-837 NSSNTNRLPK
+837 NSSNTNKLPQ
-847 TGSLVSSTII
+847 TGALVSSTVI
-857 VFISLMLLCT
+857 VFIGLILLCA
-867 GTLFLKK
+867 GTLLLKK
-874 NSKYN
+874 KSKYN

>member
-1 MKKRKLLS
+1 MKKNKIIS
-9 MFLAVTL
+9 MFLAVSL
-16 ALTPVTV
+16 ALTPLTPQA
-23 HSETSDT
+23 ETSNT
-30 FFPIKY
+30 HFPITY
-36 ISDTGNYTATKLS
+36 TSESGNYTATKLS

-60 IIEYENGTNDRG
+60 IIEYENGINDRG

-78 AVGYGDYMYVGVL
+78 AVGHGDYMYVGVL
-91 YGAISQTLQII
+91 YGAISRTLQIM

-110 SLFKASIDVLFNGTL
+110 SLFKASIDALFNGTL
-125 FMEDEENNPDNEN
+125 FMGDEENNPNNEN

-149 GEVTVVRPPSGA
+149 GEVTVVRPPSDA
-161 SYRTAIEYKDKLY
+161 SYRAAIEYKGKLY
-174 FAASCNQPYLL
+174 FAASASQPYLL
-185 EVDPKDD
+185 EVDPTDD

-207 ISVGIRGLTVVNDKL
+207 ISVGIRGLTVVNDNL

-230 GTYIVSSDNPSA
+230 GAYIVSSNNPSE
-242 GESSFNIIAT
+242 GESSFKTIAT
-252 QEDLLDYPAYHYNDS
+252 QQDLLDYPAYYYNDS

-317 VGDENDGAAYP
+317 VGDEKDGAAYP
-328 YGLGSD
+328 YGLGAD
-334 RSGAANLFVYD
+334 RSGAGNLFVYD

-360 PSVLT
+360 ADVLN
-365 MDFEAIYKDLSSP
+365 MNFEELYKDLSSP
-378 VCLWRMDKDE
+378 VCLWRMDTDE
-388 NIEMVAGDAN
+388 NINMVAGDSN
-398 ELFPTVIGNQS
+398 ELFPTVLGNQS

-458 EIESQINY
+458 EIKSQIHY
-466 IKILLDLIKEKNDT
+466 IKVLLEVLKKNDE
-480 TSHSVNDVID
+480 
-490 NNIDDIAN
+490 
-498 DVDDAID
+498 D
-505 ATTNVTDDVADDI
+505 ATITESTDA
-518 DDETIDEIDTNTDTN
+518 N
-533 TKSSD
+533 TKSNYSEEA
-538 SKETQYINSLSE
+538 KYINSLSAE
-550 EYQDDVENSLTE
+550 DQNDVENSLTE

-568 ELESVLDEEAYSKTE
+568 ELESVLDLEAYSETE
-583 TYGLSDSLLNIYQN
+583 TCGLSDSLLNIYQN

-611 DLIEILDKTLN
+611 DLVEILDKTLN

-661 TNGFGDPYNHGC
+661 TNGLGDPYNHGC

-692 GTQVWKITDNQR
+692 GTQVWKVTDNQR
-704 GTILNSI
+704 GTILDSI
-711 IKNTDVTYNKNPEVS
+711 IKNTDVTYNKNPEAS
-726 ENKTVSFDVDFN
+726 ENKNVSFDVDFN

-751 LKEGTDYIV
+751 LKEGTDYTV
-760 TDNEI
+760 SDNQI
-765 ILSQALLNY
+765 ILSETLLNS
-774 LEVDTYSLSFTF
+774 LEVGTYSLSFTF
-786 SAGSRTKAVLNVID
+786 SAGSRANAVLHVID
-800 EADSNNNNNN
+800 EANSNNNNNN
-810 NNNVDNSDTDKD
+810 NNGDNSGTNNDN
-822 DIIKPTKPT
+822 IIRPTKPN
-831 NQNTGS
+831 NQNNSS
-837 NSSNTNRLPK
+837 NSSNTNKLPQ
-847 TGSLVSSTII
+847 TGALVSSTVI
-857 VFISLMLLCT
+857 VFIGLILLCA
-867 GTLFLKK
+867 GTLLLKK
-874 NSKYN
+874 KSKYN

>member
-1 MKKRKLLS
+1 MKKNKIIS
-9 MFLAVTL
+9 MFLAVSL
-16 ALTPVTV
+16 ALTPLTPQA
-23 HSETSDT
+23 ETSNT
-30 FFPIKY
+30 HFPITY
-36 ISDTGNYTATKLS
+36 TSESGNYTATKLS

-60 IIEYENGTNDRG
+60 IIEYENGINDRG

-78 AVGYGDYMYVGVL
+78 AVGHGDYMYVGVL
-91 YGAISQTLQII
+91 YGAISRTLQIM

-110 SLFKASIDVLFNGTL
+110 SLFKASIDALFNGTL
-125 FMEDEENNPDNEN
+125 FMGDEENNPNNEN

-149 GEVTVVRPPSGA
+149 GEVTVVRPPSDA
-161 SYRTAIEYKDKLY
+161 SYRAAIEYKGKLY
-174 FAASCNQPYLL
+174 FAASASQPYLL
-185 EVDPKDD
+185 EVDPTDD

-207 ISVGIRGLTVVNDKL
+207 ISVGIRGLTVVNDNL

-230 GTYIVSSDNPSA
+230 GAYIVSSNNPSE
-242 GESSFNIIAT
+242 GESSFKTIAT
-252 QEDLLDYPAYHYNDS
+252 QQDLLDYPAYYYNDS

-317 VGDENDGAAYP
+317 VGDEKDGAAYP
-328 YGLGSD
+328 YGLGAD
-334 RSGAANLFVYD
+334 RSGAGNLFVYD

-360 PSVLT
+360 ADVLN
-365 MDFEAIYKDLSSP
+365 MNFEELYKDLSSP
-378 VCLWRMDKDE
+378 VCLWRMDTDE
-388 NIEMVAGDAN
+388 NINMVAGDSN
-398 ELFPTVIGNQS
+398 ELFPTVLGNQS

-458 EIESQINY
+458 EIKSQIHY
-466 IKILLDLIKEKNDT
+466 IKVLLEVLKKNDE
-480 TSHSVNDVID
+480 
-490 NNIDDIAN
+490 
-498 DVDDAID
+498 D
-505 ATTNVTDDVADDI
+505 ATITESTDA
-518 DDETIDEIDTNTDTN
+518 N
-533 TKSSD
+533 TKSNYSEEA
-538 SKETQYINSLSE
+538 KYINSLSAE
-550 EYQDDVENSLTE
+550 DQNDVENSLTE

-568 ELESVLDEEAYSKTE
+568 ELESVLDLEAYSETE
-583 TYGLSDSLLNIYQN
+583 TCGLSDSLLNIYQN

-611 DLIEILDKTLN
+611 DLVEILDKTLN

-661 TNGFGDPYNHGC
+661 TNGLGDPYNHGC

-692 GTQVWKITDNQR
+692 GTQVWKVTDNQR
-704 GTILNSI
+704 GTILDSI
-711 IKNTDVTYNKNPEVS
+711 IKNTDVTYNKNPEAS
-726 ENKTVSFDVDFN
+726 ENKNVSFDVDFN

-751 LKEGTDYIV
+751 LKEGTDYTV
-760 TDNEI
+760 SDNQI
-765 ILSQALLNY
+765 ILSETLLNS
-774 LEVDTYSLSFTF
+774 LEVGTYSLSFTF
-786 SAGSRTKAVLNVID
+786 SAGSRANAVLHVID
-800 EADSNNNNNN
+800 EANSNNNNNN
-810 NNNVDNSDTDKD
+810 NNNNNGDNSGTNNDN
-822 DIIKPTKPT
+822 IIRPTKPN
-831 NQNTGS
+831 NQNNSS
-837 NSSNTNRLPK
+837 NSSNTNKLPQ
-847 TGSLVSSTII
+847 TGALVSSGII
-857 VFISLMLLCT
+857 VFIGLILLCA
-867 GTLFLKK
+867 GTLLLKK
-874 NSKYN
+874 KSKYN
-879 AQ
+879 A

>member
-1 MKKRKLLS
+1 MKKNKIIS

-16 ALTPVTV
+16 ALTPLTPQA
-23 HSETSDT
+23 ETSNT
-30 FFPIKY
+30 HFPITY
-36 ISDTGNYTATKLS
+36 TSESGNYTATKLS

-60 IIEYENGTNDRG
+60 IIEYENGINDRG

-78 AVGYGDYMYVGVL
+78 AVGHGDYMYVGVL
-91 YGAISQTLQII
+91 YGAISRTLQIM

-110 SLFKASIDVLFNGTL
+110 SLFKASVDALFNGTL
-125 FMEDEENNPDNEN
+125 FMGDEENNPNNEN

-149 GEVTVVRPPSGA
+149 GEVTVVRPPSDA
-161 SYRTAIEYKDKLY
+161 SYRAAIEYKGKLY
-174 FAASCNQPYLL
+174 FAASASQPYLL
-185 EVDPKDD
+185 EVDPTDD

-207 ISVGIRGLTVVNDKL
+207 ISVGIRGLTVVNDNL

-230 GTYIVSSDNPSA
+230 GAYIVSSNNPSE
-242 GESSFNIIAT
+242 GESSFKTIAT
-252 QEDLLDYPAYHYNDS
+252 QQDLLDYPAYYYNDS

-317 VGDENDGAAYP
+317 VGDEKDGAAYP
-328 YGLGSD
+328 YGLGAD
-334 RSGAANLFVYD
+334 RSGAGNLFVYD

-360 PSVLT
+360 ADVLN
-365 MDFEAIYKDLSSP
+365 MNFEELYKDLSSP
-378 VCLWRMDKDE
+378 VCLWRMDTDE
-388 NIEMVAGDAN
+388 NINMVAGDSN
-398 ELFPTVIGNQS
+398 ELFPTVLGNQS

-458 EIESQINY
+458 EIKSQIHY
-466 IKILLDLIKEKNDT
+466 IKVLLEVLKKNDE
-480 TSHSVNDVID
+480 
-490 NNIDDIAN
+490 
-498 DVDDAID
+498 D
-505 ATTNVTDDVADDI
+505 ATITESTDA
-518 DDETIDEIDTNTDTN
+518 N
-533 TKSSD
+533 TKSNYSEEA
-538 SKETQYINSLSE
+538 KYINSLSAE
-550 EYQDDVENSLTE
+550 DQNDVENSLTE

-568 ELESVLDEEAYSKTE
+568 ELESVLDLEAYSETE
-583 TYGLSDSLLNIYQN
+583 TCGLSDSLLNIYQN

-611 DLIEILDKTLN
+611 DLVEILDKTLN

-661 TNGFGDPYNHGC
+661 TNGLGDPYNHGC

-704 GTILNSI
+704 GTILDSI
-711 IKNTDVTYNKNPEVS
+711 IKNTNVTYNKNPEAS
-726 ENKTVSFDVDFN
+726 KNKTVAFDVEFN
-738 GNTLKTIQLNYNT
+738 GNTLKKIQLNYNT
-751 LKEGTDYIV
+751 LKEGIDYTV
-760 TDNEI
+760 TDNQI
-765 ILSQALLNY
+765 ILSETLLNS
-774 LEVDTYSLSFTF
+774 LDVDNYSLEFIF
-786 SAGSRTKAVLNVID
+786 SAGSRAYTTLNVVD
-800 EADSNNNNNN
+800 EADSKN
-810 NNNVDNSDTDKD
+810 
-822 DIIKPTKPT
+822 KPITKPT
-831 NQNTGS
+831 TNPNVPIKPEDTN
-837 NSSNTNRLPK
+837 NSSLNKLPK
-847 TGSLVSSTII
+847 TGAIISAGVIVLIGLVALCAGS
-857 VFISLMLLCT
+857 FLLR
-867 GTLFLKK
+867 KK
-874 NSKYN
+874 SINN
-879 AQ
+879 

>member
-1 MKKRKLLS
+1 

-16 ALTPVTV
+16 VLTPVTV

-30 FFPIKY
+30 LFPIKY
-36 ISDTGNYTATKLS
+36 TSDTGNYTATKLS

-60 IIEYENGTNDRG
+60 IVDYENGVADRG
-72 ENYSWS
+72 QNYSWS

-91 YGAISQTLQII
+91 YGAMLQTIQIM

-110 SLFKASIDVLFNGTL
+110 SIFKAGIDVLYNGTL
-125 FMEDEENNPDNEN
+125 FMGDEINNPDNED
-138 RSMLLKLNTKT
+138 RSLILKLNTKT
-149 GEVTVVRPPSGA
+149 GEVSVIVPPNNA
-161 SYRTAIEYKDKLY
+161 SYRSAIEYKDKLY
-174 FAASCNQPYLL
+174 FAASSNQPYLL
-185 EVDPKDD
+185 EIDPTTDE
-192 STKIVYTSQKPSNPF
+192 TKIVY
-207 ISVGIRGLTVVNDKL
+207 
-222 VASMIGDN
+222 
-230 GTYIVSSDNPSA
+230 
-242 GESSFNIIAT
+242 
-252 QEDLLDYPAYHYNDS
+252 
-267 IFGGAIW
+267 GGAIW

-294 KQAFAMFSGEE
+294 KQAFAMFCGEE
-305 NKETGKWDFNLI
+305 NKETGKWSFNLVI
-317 VGDENDGAAYP
+317 GDENDGAKYP
-328 YGLGSD
+328 YGLGAD

-360 PSVLT
+360 PSVLN
-365 MDFEAIYKDLSSP
+365 MNFEPIYKDLASP
-378 VCLWRMDKDE
+378 VCLWRMDE
-388 NIEMVAGDAN
+388 NESIEMIAGEPND
-398 ELFPTVIGNQS
+398 LFPTVLGNQS

-452 LHMTPE
+452 LHMTQE

-466 IKILLDLIKEKNDT
+466 IKILLNLIKEKNDNIPD
-480 TSHSVNDVID
+480 SVNDVID
-490 NNIDDIAN
+490 NNTDDIID

-505 ATTNVTDDVADDI
+505 ITDDIA
-518 DDETIDEIDTNTDTN
+518 DETIDEVDNDTTITESTDIN

-538 SKETQYINSLSE
+538 SEEAQYINSLSDE
-550 EYQDDVENSLTE
+550 SQNAVENSLTE

-568 ELESVLDEEAYSKTE
+568 ELETVLDEEAYSEIE

-597 LVNEYLKIRDLLPE
+597 LVDEYLKIRDLLPE
-611 DLIEILDKTLN
+611 DLVEILDKTLN

-704 GTILNSI
+704 GTILDSI
-711 IKNTDVTYNKNPEVS
+711 IKNTDVTYNNNPEAS

-738 GNTLKTIQLNYNT
+738 GNTLKTIQLDYNT
-751 LKEGTDYIV
+751 LKEGTDYTV
-760 TDNEI
+760 TDNQI
-765 ILSQALLNY
+765 ILSETLLNS
-774 LEVDTYSLSFTF
+774 LEVGAYSLSFTF
-786 SAGSRTKAVLNVID
+786 SAGSRANAILNVID
-800 EADSNNNNNN
+800 EADSNNSD
-810 NNNVDNSDTDKD
+810 DNSGTDSGD
-822 DIIKPTKPT
+822 VIKPTTPT
-831 NQNTGS
+831 NPNTNPNG
-837 NSSNTNRLPK
+837 SNTNKLPQ
-847 TGSLVSSTII
+847 TGALVSSTVI
-857 VFISLMLLCT
+857 VFIGLILLCA
-867 GTLFLKK
+867 GALLLKK
-874 NSKYN
+874 KSKYN
-879 AQ
+879 A

>member
-1 MKKRKLLS
+1 MKKNKIIS
-9 MFLAVTL
+9 MFLAVSL
-16 ALTPVTV
+16 ALTPLTPQA
-23 HSETSDT
+23 ETSNT
-30 FFPIKY
+30 HFPITY
-36 ISDTGNYTATKLS
+36 TSESGNYTATKLS

-60 IIEYENGTNDRG
+60 IIEYENGINDRG

-78 AVGYGDYMYVGVL
+78 AVGHGDYMYVGVL
-91 YGAISQTLQII
+91 YGAISRTLQIM

-110 SLFKASIDVLFNGTL
+110 SLFKASIDALFNGTL
-125 FMEDEENNPDNEN
+125 FMGDEENNPNNEN

-149 GEVTVVRPPSGA
+149 GEVTVVRPPSDA
-161 SYRTAIEYKDKLY
+161 SYRAAIEYKGKLY
-174 FAASCNQPYLL
+174 FAASASQPYLL
-185 EVDPKDD
+185 EVDPTDD

-207 ISVGIRGLTVVNDKL
+207 ISVGIRGLTVVNDNL

-230 GTYIVSSDNPSA
+230 GAYIVSSNNPSE
-242 GESSFNIIAT
+242 GESSFKTIAT
-252 QEDLLDYPAYHYNDS
+252 QQDLLDYPAYYYNDS

-317 VGDENDGAAYP
+317 VGDEKDGAAYP
-328 YGLGSD
+328 YGLGAD
-334 RSGAANLFVYD
+334 RSGAGNLFVYD

-360 PSVLT
+360 ADVLN
-365 MDFEAIYKDLSSP
+365 MNFEELYKDLSSP
-378 VCLWRMDKDE
+378 VCLWRMDTDE
-388 NIEMVAGDAN
+388 NINMVAGDSN
-398 ELFPTVIGNQS
+398 ELFPTVLGNQS

-458 EIESQINY
+458 EIKSQIHY
-466 IKILLDLIKEKNDT
+466 IKVLLEVLKKNDE
-480 TSHSVNDVID
+480 
-490 NNIDDIAN
+490 
-498 DVDDAID
+498 D
-505 ATTNVTDDVADDI
+505 ATITESTDA
-518 DDETIDEIDTNTDTN
+518 N
-533 TKSSD
+533 TKSNYSEEA
-538 SKETQYINSLSE
+538 KYINSLSAE
-550 EYQDDVENSLTE
+550 DQNDVENSLTE

-568 ELESVLDEEAYSKTE
+568 ELESVLDLEAYSETE
-583 TYGLSDSLLNIYQN
+583 TCGLSDSLLNIYQN

-611 DLIEILDKTLN
+611 DLVEILDKTLN

-661 TNGFGDPYNHGC
+661 TNGLGDPYNHGC

-692 GTQVWKITDNQR
+692 GTQVWKVTDNQR
-704 GTILNSI
+704 GTILDSI
-711 IKNTDVTYNKNPEVS
+711 IKNTDVTYNKNPEAS
-726 ENKTVSFDVDFN
+726 ENKNVSFDVDFN

-751 LKEGTDYIV
+751 LKEGTDYTV
-760 TDNEI
+760 SDNQI
-765 ILSQALLNY
+765 ILSETLLNS
-774 LEVDTYSLSFTF
+774 LEVGTYSLSFTF
-786 SAGSRTKAVLNVID
+786 SAGSRANAVLHVID
-800 EADSNNNNNN
+800 EANSNNNNNN
-810 NNNVDNSDTDKD
+810 NNNGDNSGTNNDN
-822 DIIKPTKPT
+822 IIRPTKPN
-831 NQNTGS
+831 NQNNSS
-837 NSSNTNRLPK
+837 NSSNTNKLPQ
-847 TGSLVSSTII
+847 TGALVSSTVI
-857 VFISLMLLCT
+857 VFIGLILLCA
-867 GTLFLKK
+867 GTLLLKK
-874 NSKYN
+874 KSKYN

>member
-1 MKKRKLLS
+1 MKKNKIIS
-9 MFLAVTL
+9 MFLAVSL
-16 ALTPVTV
+16 ALTPLTPQA
-23 HSETSDT
+23 ETSNT
-30 FFPIKY
+30 HFPITY
-36 ISDTGNYTATKLS
+36 TSESGNYTATKLS

-60 IIEYENGTNDRG
+60 IIEYENGINDRG

-78 AVGYGDYMYVGVL
+78 AVGHGDYMYVGVL
-91 YGAISQTLQII
+91 YGAISRTLQIM

-110 SLFKASIDVLFNGTL
+110 SLFKASIDALFNGTL
-125 FMEDEENNPDNEN
+125 FMGDEENNPNNEN

-149 GEVTVVRPPSGA
+149 GEVTVVRPPSDA
-161 SYRTAIEYKDKLY
+161 SYRAAIEYKGKLY
-174 FAASCNQPYLL
+174 FAASASQPYLL
-185 EVDPKDD
+185 EVDPTDD

-207 ISVGIRGLTVVNDKL
+207 ISVGIRGLTVVNDNL

-230 GTYIVSSDNPSA
+230 GAYIVSSNNPSE
-242 GESSFNIIAT
+242 GESSFKTIAT
-252 QEDLLDYPAYHYNDS
+252 QQDLLDYPAYYYNDS

-317 VGDENDGAAYP
+317 VGDEKDGAAYP
-328 YGLGSD
+328 YGLGAD
-334 RSGAANLFVYD
+334 RSGAGNLFVYD

-360 PSVLT
+360 ADVLN
-365 MDFEAIYKDLSSP
+365 MNFEELYKDLSSP
-378 VCLWRMDKDE
+378 VCLWRMDTDE
-388 NIEMVAGDAN
+388 NINMVAGDSN
-398 ELFPTVIGNQS
+398 ELFPTVLGNQS

-458 EIESQINY
+458 EIKSQIHY
-466 IKILLDLIKEKNDT
+466 IKVLLEVLKKNDE
-480 TSHSVNDVID
+480 
-490 NNIDDIAN
+490 
-498 DVDDAID
+498 D
-505 ATTNVTDDVADDI
+505 ATITESTDA
-518 DDETIDEIDTNTDTN
+518 N
-533 TKSSD
+533 TKSNYSEEA
-538 SKETQYINSLSE
+538 KYINSLSAE
-550 EYQDDVENSLTE
+550 DQNDVENSLTE

-568 ELESVLDEEAYSKTE
+568 ELESVLDLEAYSETE
-583 TYGLSDSLLNIYQN
+583 TCGLSDSLLNIYQN

-611 DLIEILDKTLN
+611 DLVEILDKTLN

-661 TNGFGDPYNHGC
+661 TNGLGDPYNHGC

-692 GTQVWKITDNQR
+692 GTQVWKVTDNQR
-704 GTILNSI
+704 GTILDSI
-711 IKNTDVTYNKNPEVS
+711 IKNTDVTYNKNPEAS
-726 ENKTVSFDVDFN
+726 ENKNVSFDVDFN

-751 LKEGTDYIV
+751 LKEGTDYTV
-760 TDNEI
+760 SDNQI
-765 ILSQALLNY
+765 ILSETLLNS
-774 LEVDTYSLSFTF
+774 LEVGTYSLSFTF
-786 SAGSRTKAVLNVID
+786 SAGSRANAVLHVID
-800 EADSNNNNNN
+800 EANSNNNNNN
-810 NNNVDNSDTDKD
+810 NNNGDNSGTNNDN
-822 DIIKPTKPT
+822 IIRPTKPN
-831 NQNTGS
+831 NQNNSS
-837 NSSNTNRLPK
+837 NSSNTNKLPQ
-847 TGSLVSSTII
+847 TGALVSSGII
-857 VFISLMLLCT
+857 VFIGLILLCA
-867 GTLFLKK
+867 GTLLLKK
-874 NSKYN
+874 KSKYN
-879 AQ
+879 A